1 MLYEYIIIPEGPAVL
16 FFIQGQCSKINWHNN
31 TYIRWTKNS
40 KMKHY
45 VISIGYYLED
55 YKYTYDKD
63 YHIWHITL
71 LFVRAKKEEEKLF
84 LILNHLNEIHN

>member
-1 MLYEYIIIPEGPAVL
+1 
-16 FFIQGQCSKINWHNN
+16 
-31 TYIRWTKNS
+31 
-40 KMKHY
+40 MKHY